1 MKKELIEKL
10 IKEAK
15 KIANKNFCCSH
26 SNYTVGASLLT
37 KEGNIYH
44 GFNVEN
50 DGIASIC
57 AERVAF
63 VNALTKEEKDFLGMA
78 VVGKA
83 QKTEKF
89 IKTLP
94 CGYCR
99 QFIAEYANPDF
110 KIYTYDD
117 REQKIYEYTIEE
129 LLPESFKFKE
139 VKNGK

>member
-1 MKKELIEKL
+1 MDNHVLEKL
-10 IKEAK
+10 IGEAK
-15 KIANKNFCCSH
+15 DIANKNFCCSH

-37 KEGNIYH
+37 KEGKVYH

-50 DGIASIC
+50 DGLASIC

-63 VNALTKEEKDFLGMA
+63 VKALSENEKEFTCIV
-78 VVGKA
+78 VVGKP
-83 QKTEKF
+83 KDKEKF

-99 QFIAEYANPDF
+99 QFINEYVESNF

-117 REQKIYEYTIEE
+117 VEEKIYEYSIAE
-129 LLPESFKFKE
+129 LLPESFKFEE